1 MPNPTLLFD
10 HDTFID
16 RIQAGT
22 NFEGT
27 NLYLGTIFTGGAK
40 SQDSR
45 TLLRKT
51 IPTEIRAASGTEK
64 DILRLWC
71 IAAGG
76 SGVEVTVYRVDSG
89 GTTAYWDVAV
99 ATWVKRTAVADWTTQ
114 GGDADAAKHVHYN
127 LFTAQYKWLEL
138 DITTLF
144 TDAIDN
150 RNRVLDMLLVLSA
163 DPTVNEYNTYSST
176 EVWTDPVSSSCRP
189 HVICVRAPFG
199 MPMEV

>member
-16 RIQAGT
+16 RVQAGT
-22 NFEGT
+22 NFEGST
-27 NLYLGTIFTGGAK
+27 LWVGDIFTGGAK

-51 IPTEIRAASGTEK
+51 IPAEIRAATGTTEK

-71 IAAGG
+71 IAAAR
-76 SGVEVTVYRVDSG
+76 SGVEVTVYRVNSG
-89 GTTAYWDVAV
+89 GTTAYWDAAV
-99 ATWVKRTAVADWTTQ
+99 ATWIKRTAAANWTFE
-114 GGDADAAKHVHYN
+114 GGDAAAEHVHYN
-127 LFTAQYKWLEL
+127 NFTTQYKWLEL

-150 RNRVLDMLLVLSA
+150 RNRVLDLLLRLTD
-163 DPTVNEYNTYSST
+163 DPLVNEYNMYSST
-176 EVWTDPVSSSCRP
+176 EVWNDPVSSSCRP
-189 HVICVRAPFG
+189 HIVCVRAPFG
-199 MPMEV
+199 LPMEV

>member
-16 RIQAGT
+16 RLQAGT
-22 NFEGT
+22 NFEGST
-27 NLYLGTIFTGGAK
+27 LYVGDIFTGGSK

-51 IPTEIRAASGTEK
+51 IPAEIRAASGTEK
-64 DILRLWC
+64 DILRLWG
-71 IAAGG
+71 IAVGG
-76 SGVEVTVYRVDSG
+76 SGAEVLVSRVNSG
-89 GTTAYWDVAV
+89 GTTAYWDAAV
-99 ATWVKRTAVADWTTQ
+99 TTWVKRTAVADWTNQ
-114 GGDADAAKHVHYN
+114 GGDIADPHVHYN
-127 LFTAQYKWLEL
+127 NLTAQYKWLEV

-150 RNRVLDMLLVLSA
+150 RNRVLDMLLMLSA
-163 DPTVNEYNTYSST
+163 DPVVNEYNYYSSI
-176 EVWTDPVSSSCRP
+176 EQWTDPVSSSCRP
-189 HVICVRAPFG
+189 HIICVRAPFG